1 MQLERLATGGPD
13 YEVYRFG
20 RTKRAMRGPR
30 PDFDAPYMAFIGG
43 TEIFG
48 RFVMRPFTAQLAEA
62 TGLGAANFG
71 AVNGGVDL
79 FLSDP
84 EVLSACA
91 AARFCV
97 LGVMGAHNLSNRFYA
112 VHPRRNDRFVRAS
125 TTLKTI
131 YPDVDFSEIHFTRH
145 LLTTLR
151 ATDDVRFAAVVEEL
165 RSAWVARMKTL
176 CDLAGGR
183 IVLLWAAEGPPPGSD
198 SWREQQFGLGPD
210 PVLVDREMLAEL
222 DAHVLHRIEVV
233 TSRAARATGTD
244 GMLFAPHEERAAS
257 CTPGPLAHREIAT
270 ALLARIEDLARA

>member
-13 YEVYRFG
+13 YEVFRFG
-20 RTKRAMRGPR
+20 RTKRAMRGPQ
-30 PDFDAPYMAFIGG
+30 PDFSTPYIAFIGG
-43 TEIFG
+43 TETFG
-48 RFVMRPFTAQLAEA
+48 RFVMRPFTTQLAEA

-84 EVLSACA
+84 EVLAACA
-91 AARFCV
+91 AGRFCV
-97 LGVMGAHNLSNRFYA
+97 VGVMGAHNMSNRFYA

-125 TTLKTI
+125 NTLKAI
-131 YPDVDFSEIHFTRH
+131 YPEVDFTEIHFSRH

-151 ATDDVRFAAVVEEL
+151 ATDSIRFAAVVEEL
-165 RSAWVARMKTL
+165 RTAWVARMKTL

-183 IVLLWAAEGPPPGSD
+183 IVLLWVAEGPPPARD
-198 SWREQQFGLGPD
+198 YWQEQGGGLGPD
-210 PVLVDREMLAEL
+210 PLFIDREMLAEL

-244 GMLFAPHEERAAS
+244 GMMFAPHEERAAR
-257 CTPGPLAHREIAT
+257 CTPGPLAHREIAD
-270 ALLARIEDLARA
+270 ALLARVEELAR